1 MMGSWIGRIPA
12 LRDSVQV
19 SHAGL
24 SMVLMMGGVG
34 AVLSFPVS
42 SQLMARL
49 GGRQSMLIS
58 GMVLLGVLLAI
69 GAAPNV
75 PTLMAA
81 VLMLGVAGSTFDVS
95 MNAVAAH
102 HERSAGI
109 SKMAMLHACACAG
122 GLGGVALSSAMATL
136 QITPLLHY
144 AMLALPFALLLKCG
158 TSLLVA
164 GSGNQI
170 AKKNFVIPRG
180 GLALLGALG
189 FLGTIAEGGIAGWSG
204 IFMKDHFGVSDGFAP
219 MSLVAFSTMMLLSR
233 LVGDRLKA
241 QHGAKVPIAAG
252 SIMAS
257 LGLFFAIY
265 APSAYYALAGFALT
279 GIGLSLT
286 FPFVFSA
293 AGREG
298 SGALGG
304 VATMTY
310 SGTLLGPPM
319 LGAIAYSVGIQ
330 AVIAFTGLLAIVIAV
345 VASRTQLLR

>member
-1 MMGSWIGRIPA
+1 MPLASNASVNEKHTTSAVTFPTLRSFALPGLFCWFGFMMGSWIGRIPA

-69 GAAPNV
+69 GAAPNA

-122 GLGGVALSSAMATL
+122 DESVA
-136 QITPLLHY
+136 
-144 AMLALPFALLLKCG
+144 
-158 TSLLVA
+158 
-164 GSGNQI
+164 
-170 AKKNFVIPRG
+170 VI
-180 GLALLGALG
+180 
-189 FLGTIAEGGIAGWSG
+189 
-204 IFMKDHFGVSDGFAP
+204 
-219 MSLVAFSTMMLLSR
+219 
-233 LVGDRLKA
+233 
-241 QHGAKVPIAAG
+241 QHGHQ
-252 SIMAS
+252 S
-257 LGLFFAIY
+257 
-265 APSAYYALAGFALT
+265 
-279 GIGLSLT
+279 
-286 FPFVFSA
+286 PFVADCWARSRA
-293 AGREG
+293 KPASSWG
-298 SGALGG
+298 LP
-304 VATMTY
+304 
-310 SGTLLGPPM
+310 GT
-319 LGAIAYSVGIQ
+319 
-330 AVIAFTGLLAIVIAV
+330 
-345 VASRTQLLR
+345 